1 MKKGILLVLG
11 FSALLF
17 SFLQCKPKPDLIVK
31 NHQEDPFKNTI
42 TSSQYFKIDTKND
55 TVISGENGTTIVFQK
70 GSFLDSDN
78 NIVTDDVEI
87 ELTEALTIDEMILS
101 NLTTISDGKLLETD
115 GMIYFNATAKGK
127 QLFVNPEKP
136 VYVEIPTANRKSG
149 MSVYKGLRDKNGNM
163 NWVNPIPIENYLIP
177 LDLFTLDFLPDG
189 FVETLEKEMPFLNHQ
204 KVNEKFVDSLYY
216 SLYFK
221 TGNEIIEETVP
232 DINVSESYYDKVN
245 ETELDSTHYSEFDNS
260 VNYGVDPAA
269 IKAIKNNQFQNT
281 LIATKQFEERLKLMF
296 KICRSDII
304 DIYTHNLDKNLWEL
318 DSIAASLL
326 DENIYQEDFK
336 KFASQKWTTVKVPN
350 KNLLLLKSYYEKR
363 LQLVKNELKEQR
375 NKAVK
380 ANNEKTKK
388 AKELVNNYKTLLN
401 KREAY
406 RMTGYGFELN
416 DTGWINIDRGTM
428 SKDWEY
434 SPLEF
439 LVTNENTFDRVY
451 GYVMYT
457 SKKSLYRLK
466 TNDSKTFYV
475 GNETQREMIMPKDE
489 KAIGILIAYKND
501 QTFLAVINFQ
511 TNTESLLKSN
521 LQEYSEREIK
531 KTLAQFETSKK
542 ENSILEDLEYLDEIY
557 LEEIRQNKLLRE
569 QYVMSQLWSVSR
581 AIDTSYMEFDKTYG
595 IDLLIETCLNNVRN

>member
-136 VYVEIPTANRKSG
+136 VYVEIPTTNRKSG

-221 TGNEIIEETVP
+221 TGNEIIKETVP

-245 ETELDSTHYSEFDNS
+245 ETELDSTHYSELDNS

-326 DENIYQEDFK
+326 DENIYQKDFK

-350 KNLLLLKSYYEKR
+350 KNLRLLKSYYEKR

-439 LVTNENTFDRVY
+439 LVTNENTFDKVY

-457 SKKSLYRLK
+457 SIKSLYRLK

-489 KAIGILIAYKND
+489 KAIGLLIAYKND

-569 QYVMSQLWSVSR
+569 QYAMSQLWSVSR

>member
-11 FSALLF
+11 FSVLLF

-31 NHQEDPFKNTI
+31 THQEDPFKETM
-42 TSSQYFKIDTKND
+42 TSSQYFKIEAKND
-55 TVISGENGTTIVFQK
+55 TVISGENGTIIVFQK

-78 NIVTDDVEI
+78 NIVTDDIEI

-115 GMIYFNATAKGK
+115 GMIYFNATAKGR

-136 VYVEIPTANRKSG
+136 VYVEIPTTNRKSG

-163 NWVNPIPIENYLIP
+163 NWVNPIPIENYLIA

-189 FVETLEKEMPFLNHQ
+189 FVETLEKEMPFHNHE

-232 DINVSESYYDKVN
+232 DTNVSESYYDKVN

-281 LIATKQFEERLKLMF
+281 LIATKQFEERLKVMF

-304 DIYTHNLDKNLWEL
+304 DIYAQNLDKNLWEI

-326 DENIYQEDFK
+326 DDNVYQEDFE
-336 KFASQKWTTVKVPN
+336 KFASQKWTKIKVPN
-350 KNLLLLKSYYEKR
+350 KNLLLLKSYYENR
-363 LQLVKNELKEQR
+363 LQLVKNELTEQR

-380 ANNEKTKK
+380 ANNEQTKK
-388 AKELVNNYKTLLN
+388 AKELVNNYKKLLN

-406 RMTGYGFELN
+406 RMTGYGFELT
-416 DTGWINIDRGTM
+416 DTGWINIDKGTIP
-428 SKDWEY
+428 KNWEY
-434 SPLEF
+434 SPLDF
-439 LVTNENTFDRVY
+439 LVTNENTFDRAY
-451 GYVMYT
+451 GYVLYT
-457 SKKSLYRLK
+457 SIKSLYRLK

-475 GNETQREMIMPKDE
+475 GYETQREMIMPKDE
-489 KAIGILIAYKND
+489 KAIGILLAYKND
-501 QTFLAVINFQ
+501 QTFLDVINFQ
-511 TNTESLLKSN
+511 TNTDSILKFD
-521 LQEYSEREIK
+521 LQEYPEREIK
-531 KTLAQFETSKK
+531 KTLAQFETSKQ
-542 ENSILEDLEYLDEIY
+542 ENSILEDLKYLDEIY
-557 LEEIRQNKLLRE
+557 LEEIRQDKLLRE
-569 QYVMSQLWSVSR
+569 EYVMRQLWSVSR
-581 AIDTSYMEFDKTYG
+581 ANDTTYIQYDKTYG
-595 IDLLIETCLNNVRN
+595 IEMLVERCLNNFKK

>member
-11 FSALLF
+11 FSVLLF
-17 SFLQCKPKPDLIVK
+17 SFLQCKSKPDLIVK

-42 TSSQYFKIDTKND
+42 TSSQYFKIDAKND

-70 GSFLDSDN
+70 GSFLDSYN
-78 NIVTDDVEI
+78 NIVTDDIEI

-115 GMIYFNATAKGK
+115 GMIYFNATAKGR

-136 VYVEIPTANRKSG
+136 VYVEIPTSNRKSG

-163 NWVNPIPIENYLIP
+163 NWVNPIPIENYLIA

-189 FVETLEKEMPFLNHQ
+189 FVETLEKEMPFLNHE

-221 TGNEIIEETVP
+221 TGNEIIKETVP
-232 DINVSESYYDKVN
+232 NTNINESYYDKVYD
-245 ETELDSTHYSEFDNS
+245 TELDSSNLSERDELVTF
-260 VNYGVDPAA
+260 GVDPAA
-269 IKAIKNNQFQNT
+269 IKTIKNDKFQNT
-281 LIATKQFEERLKLMF
+281 LIATKQFEERLKVMF

-304 DIYTHNLDKNLWEL
+304 DIYAQNLDKNLWEL

-326 DENIYQEDFK
+326 DDNVYQEDFK

-350 KNLLLLKSYYEKR
+350 KNLLLLKNYYENR
-363 LQLVKNELKEQR
+363 LLLVKNELTEQR

-388 AKELVNNYKTLLN
+388 AKELVNSYKKLLN

-406 RMTGYGFELN
+406 RMAGYGFELT
-416 DTGWINIDRGTM
+416 DTGWINIDRGTIP
-428 SKDWEY
+428 KNWEY

-439 LVTNENTFDRVY
+439 LVTNENTFDRAY

-457 SKKSLYRLK
+457 SIKSLYRLK

-489 KAIGILIAYKND
+489 KAIGILIAYKNN
-501 QTFLAVINFQ
+501 QAFLDIIDFE
-511 TNTESLLKSN
+511 TNSESLLKFN
-521 LQEYSEREIK
+521 LQEYSEQEIK
-531 KTLAQFETSKK
+531 KTLAQFETSTQ
-542 ENSILEDLEYLDEIY
+542 ENSILEDLKYLDEIY
-557 LEEIRQNKLLRE
+557 LEEIRQDKLLRE
-569 QYVMSQLWSVSR
+569 NYVMGQLWSVSN

>member
-87 ELTEALTIDEMILS
+87 ELAEALTIDEMILS

-136 VYVEIPTANRKSG
+136 VYVEIPTTNRKSG

-204 KVNEKFVDSLYY
+204 KVNEKFVDSLYF

-245 ETELDSTHYSEFDNS
+245 ETELDSAHYSEFDNS

-457 SKKSLYRLK
+457 SIKSLYRLK

-489 KAIGILIAYKND
+489 KAIGLLIAYKND

-542 ENSILEDLEYLDEIY
+542 ENSIVEDLEYLDEIY
-557 LEEIRQNKLLRE
+557 LEKIRQNKLLRE

-581 AIDTSYMEFDKTYG
+581 AIDTSYLEFDKTYG

>member
-11 FSALLF
+11 FSVLLF

-42 TSSQYFKIDTKND
+42 TSSQYFKIDAKND

-70 GSFLDSDN
+70 GSFLDSDD
-78 NIVTDDVEI
+78 NIVTDNIEI

-115 GMIYFNATAKGK
+115 GMIYFNATAKGR

-136 VYVEIPTANRKSG
+136 VYAEIPTTNRKSV

-163 NWVNPIPIENYLIP
+163 NWVSPIPIENYLIA

-189 FVETLEKEMPFLNHQ
+189 FVETLEKEMPFLNHE
-204 KVNEKFVDSLYY
+204 KVNEKFIDSLYY
-216 SLYFK
+216 SLYSK
-221 TGNEIIEETVP
+221 TGNEIIEETIP
-232 DINVSESYYDKVN
+232 DTNVSESYYDN
-245 ETELDSTHYSEFDNS
+245 IYETELDSSYYSEFDNS
-260 VNYGVDPAA
+260 VNNGVDPAA

-281 LIATKQFEERLKLMF
+281 LIATKQFEERLKVMF

-304 DIYTHNLDKNLWEL
+304 DIYAHNLDKNLWEI
-318 DSIAASLL
+318 DSIAGSLL
-326 DENIYQEDFK
+326 DDNVYQEDFE

-350 KNLLLLKSYYEKR
+350 KNLLLLKNYYENR
-363 LQLVKNELKEQR
+363 LLLVKNELTEQR

-388 AKELVNNYKTLLN
+388 AKELVNNYKKLLN

-406 RMTGYGFELN
+406 RMAGYGFELT
-416 DTGWINIDRGTM
+416 DTGWINIDRGTIP
-428 SKDWEY
+428 KNWEY

-439 LVTNENTFDRVY
+439 LVTNENTFDRAY

-457 SKKSLYRLK
+457 SIKSLYRLK

-501 QTFLAVINFQ
+501 QPFLDVINFQ
-511 TNTESLLKSN
+511 TNTDSLLKFN
-521 LQEYSEREIK
+521 LQEYPEREIK
-531 KTLAQFETSKK
+531 KTLAQFETSKQ
-542 ENSILEDLEYLDEIY
+542 ENSILDDLKYLDEIY
-557 LEEIRQNKLLRE
+557 LEEIRQDQLLRE
-569 QYVMSQLWSVSR
+569 NYVMGQLWSVSS
-581 AIDTSYMEFDKTYG
+581 AIDTSYIEFDKTYA
-595 IDLLIETCLNNVRN
+595 IDMLVEKCLNNFKK

>member
-11 FSALLF
+11 FSVLLF

-115 GMIYFNATAKGK
+115 GMIYFNATAKGR

-189 FVETLEKEMPFLNHQ
+189 FVETLEKEMPFLNNQ

-232 DINVSESYYDKVN
+232 DTNVSESYYDKVN
-245 ETELDSTHYSEFDNS
+245 EKKLDSTHYSEFDNS

-281 LIATKQFEERLKLMF
+281 LIATKQFEERLKVMF

-304 DIYTHNLDKNLWEL
+304 DIYAQNLDKNLWEI

-326 DENIYQEDFK
+326 DENVYQEDFE
-336 KFASQKWTTVKVPN
+336 KFASQKWTKIKVPN
-350 KNLLLLKSYYEKR
+350 KNLLLLKSYYENR
-363 LQLVKNELKEQR
+363 LQLVKNELTEQR

-380 ANNEKTKK
+380 ANNEKTKE
-388 AKELVNNYKTLLN
+388 AIELVDNYKKLLN

-406 RMTGYGFELN
+406 RMTGYGFELT
-416 DTGWINIDRGTM
+416 DIGWINIDKGTIP
-428 SKDWEY
+428 KNWEY
-434 SPLEF
+434 SPLDF
-439 LVTNENTFDRVY
+439 LVTNENTFDRAY

-457 SKKSLYRLK
+457 SIKSLYRLK

-475 GNETQREMIMPKDE
+475 GNQTQREMIMPKDE
-489 KAIGILIAYKND
+489 KAIGILLAYKNN
-501 QTFLAVINFQ
+501 QTFLDVINFQ
-511 TNTESLLKSN
+511 TNTDGLLKFD
-521 LQEYSEREIK
+521 LQEYPEREIK
-531 KTLAQFETSKK
+531 KTLAQFETSKQ
-542 ENSILEDLEYLDEIY
+542 ENSILEDLKYLDEIY
-557 LEEIRQNKLLRE
+557 LEEIRQEKLLRE
-569 QYVMSQLWSVSR
+569 EYVMHQLWSVSR
-581 AIDTSYMEFDKTYG
+581 ANDTSYMEFDKTYA

>member
-17 SFLQCKPKPDLIVK
+17 SFLQCKPKPGLIVK

-457 SKKSLYRLK
+457 SIKSLYRLK

>member
-87 ELTEALTIDEMILS
+87 ELAEALTIDEMILS

-136 VYVEIPTANRKSG
+136 VYVEIPTTNRKSG

-204 KVNEKFVDSLYY
+204 KVNEKFVDSLYF

-245 ETELDSTHYSEFDNS
+245 ETELDSAHYSEFDNS

-439 LVTNENTFDRVY
+439 LVTNENSFDRVY

-457 SKKSLYRLK
+457 SIKSLYRLK

-489 KAIGILIAYKND
+489 KAIGLLIAYKND

-542 ENSILEDLEYLDEIY
+542 ENSIVEDLEYLDEIY
-557 LEEIRQNKLLRE
+557 LEKIRQNKLLRE

-581 AIDTSYMEFDKTYG
+581 AIDTSYLEFDKTYG

>member
-136 VYVEIPTANRKSG
+136 VYVEIPTTNRKSG

-232 DINVSESYYDKVN
+232 DTNVSESYYDKVN

-457 SKKSLYRLK
+457 SIKSLYRLK

-489 KAIGILIAYKND
+489 KAIGLLIAYKNN

-557 LEEIRQNKLLRE
+557 LEEIRQNKLLSE

-581 AIDTSYMEFDKTYG
+581 AIDTSYMKFDKTYN

>member
-1 MKKGILLVLG
+1 
-11 FSALLF
+11 
-17 SFLQCKPKPDLIVK
+17 
-31 NHQEDPFKNTI
+31 
-42 TSSQYFKIDTKND
+42 
-55 TVISGENGTTIVFQK
+55 
-70 GSFLDSDN
+70 
-78 NIVTDDVEI
+78 
-87 ELTEALTIDEMILS
+87 
-101 NLTTISDGKLLETD
+101 
-115 GMIYFNATAKGK
+115 
-127 QLFVNPEKP
+127 
-136 VYVEIPTANRKSG
+136 
-149 MSVYKGLRDKNGNM
+149 
-163 NWVNPIPIENYLIP
+163 
-177 LDLFTLDFLPDG
+177 
-189 FVETLEKEMPFLNHQ
+189 
-204 KVNEKFVDSLYY
+204 
-216 SLYFK
+216 
-221 TGNEIIEETVP
+221 
-232 DINVSESYYDKVN
+232 
-245 ETELDSTHYSEFDNS
+245 
-260 VNYGVDPAA
+260 
-269 IKAIKNNQFQNT
+269 
-281 LIATKQFEERLKLMF
+281 MF

-457 SKKSLYRLK
+457 SIKSLYRLK

>member
-11 FSALLF
+11 FSVLLF

-115 GMIYFNATAKGK
+115 GMIYFNATAKGR

-136 VYVEIPTANRKSG
+136 VYVEIPTTNRKSG
-149 MSVYKGLRDKNGNM
+149 MNVYKGLRDKNGNM

-232 DINVSESYYDKVN
+232 NTNVSESYYDKVN

-281 LIATKQFEERLKLMF
+281 LIATKQFEERLKVMF

-304 DIYTHNLDKNLWEL
+304 DIYAQNLDKNLWEI

-326 DENIYQEDFK
+326 DDNVYQEDFE
-336 KFASQKWTTVKVPN
+336 KFASQKWTKIKVPN
-350 KNLLLLKSYYEKR
+350 KNLLLLKSYYENR
-363 LQLVKNELKEQR
+363 LQLVKNELTEQR

-380 ANNEKTKK
+380 ANNEQTKK
-388 AKELVNNYKTLLN
+388 AKELVNNYKILLN

-406 RMTGYGFELN
+406 RMTGYGFELT
-416 DTGWINIDRGTM
+416 DTGWINIDKGTIP
-428 SKDWEY
+428 KNWEY
-434 SPLEF
+434 SPLDF
-439 LVTNENTFDRVY
+439 LVTNENTFDRAY

-457 SKKSLYRLK
+457 SIKSLYRLK

-489 KAIGILIAYKND
+489 KAIGILLAYKND
-501 QTFLAVINFQ
+501 QTFLDVINFQ
-511 TNTESLLKSN
+511 TNTDAILKFD
-521 LQEYSEREIK
+521 LQEYPEREIK
-531 KTLAQFETSKK
+531 KTLAQFETSKQ
-542 ENSILEDLEYLDEIY
+542 ENSILEDLKYLDAIY
-557 LEEIRQNKLLRE
+557 LEEIRQDKLLRE
-569 QYVMSQLWSVSR
+569 NYVMGQLRSVSR
-581 AIDTSYMEFDKTYG
+581 ANDTSYMEFDKTYA

>member
-11 FSALLF
+11 FSVLLF

-31 NHQEDPFKNTI
+31 THQEDPFKDTM
-42 TSSQYFKIDTKND
+42 TSSQYFKIDAKND

-78 NIVTDDVEI
+78 NIVTDDIEI

-115 GMIYFNATAKGK
+115 GMIYFNATAKGR

-136 VYVEIPTANRKSG
+136 VYLEIPTTNRKSG

-163 NWVNPIPIENYLIP
+163 NWVNPIPIENYLIA

-189 FVETLEKEMPFLNHQ
+189 FVETLEKEMPFHNHE
-204 KVNEKFVDSLYY
+204 KVNEKFIDSLYY

-232 DINVSESYYDKVN
+232 DTNVSESYYDKVN
-245 ETELDSTHYSEFDNS
+245 ETKLDSTHYSEFDNS

-281 LIATKQFEERLKLMF
+281 LIATKQFEERLKVMF

-304 DIYTHNLDKNLWEL
+304 DIYAQNLDKNLWEI

-326 DENIYQEDFK
+326 DDNVYQEDFE
-336 KFASQKWTTVKVPN
+336 KFASQKWTKIKVPN
-350 KNLLLLKSYYEKR
+350 KNLLLLKSYYENR
-363 LQLVKNELKEQR
+363 LQLVKNELTEQR

-380 ANNEKTKK
+380 ANNEQTKK
-388 AKELVNNYKTLLN
+388 AKELVNNYKKLLN

-406 RMTGYGFELN
+406 RMTGYGFELT
-416 DTGWINIDRGTM
+416 DTGWINIDKGTIP
-428 SKDWEY
+428 KNWEY
-434 SPLEF
+434 SPLDF
-439 LVTNENTFDRVY
+439 LVTNENTFDRAY
-451 GYVMYT
+451 GYVLYT
-457 SKKSLYRLK
+457 SIKSLYRLK

-489 KAIGILIAYKND
+489 KAIGILLAYKND
-501 QTFLAVINFQ
+501 QTFLDVINFQ
-511 TNTESLLKSN
+511 TNTDSLLKFD
-521 LQEYSEREIK
+521 LQEYPEREIK
-531 KTLAQFETSKK
+531 KTLAQFETSKQ
-542 ENSILEDLEYLDEIY
+542 ENSILEDLKYLDEIY
-557 LEEIRQNKLLRE
+557 LEEIRQDKLLRE
-569 QYVMSQLWSVSR
+569 NYVMGQLRSVSS
-581 AIDTSYMEFDKTYG
+581 AIDTSYMEFDQKYG
-595 IDLLIETCLNNVRN
+595 IDMLIERCLNNVKN

>member
-136 VYVEIPTANRKSG
+136 VYVEIPTTNRKSG

-163 NWVNPIPIENYLIP
+163 NWVNPIPIENHLIP

-221 TGNEIIEETVP
+221 TGNEIIKETVP

-245 ETELDSTHYSEFDNS
+245 ETELDSTHYSELDNS

-326 DENIYQEDFK
+326 DENIYQKDFK

-350 KNLLLLKSYYEKR
+350 KNLRLLKSYYEKR

-439 LVTNENTFDRVY
+439 LVTNENTFDKVY

-457 SKKSLYRLK
+457 SIKSLYRLK

-489 KAIGILIAYKND
+489 KAIGLLIAYKND
-501 QTFLAVINFQ
+501 QTFLTVINFQ